1 MRRRFNLFCVQYIN
15 LNLDKQSGALY
26 SSLATG
32 WDEYE
37 LLFLESFLYDD
48 QLPSGT
54 PDDLPNGY
62 WIGLQ
67 DHHRNGWD
75 TFSWVDRWPMSFT
88 RWADQEPVTG
98 SCGYVKPGGRW
109 ASADCND
116 QRPFVCK
123 SEFYDVSPDWREIE
137 KKLGPRLP
145 CDDGWVSFGSHCIN
159 VNLDKMGWNE
169 AETSCKNR
177 GGHLASIRSENINTY
192 MTNIFNS
199 KWT

>member
-1 MRRRFNLFCVQYIN
+1 MF
-15 LNLDKQSGALY
+15 

-62 WIGLQ
+62 WIGLEE
-67 DHHRNGWD
+67 HRYGGWGGFGWTD
-75 TFSWVDRWPMSFT
+75 QWPMTYT
-88 RWADQEPVTG
+88 RWGDNEPAKSG
-98 SCGYVKPGGRW
+98 HKCGYIRQKDGRW
-109 ASADCND
+109 ASTDCTE
-116 QRPFVCK
+116 QRPFLCK
-123 SEFYDVSPDWREIE
+123 SEFYDVAIDWQNIE

-169 AETSCKNR
+169 AEGQCKNR
-177 GGHLASIRSENINTY
+177 GGHLVSIRSANINTF
-192 MTNIFNS
+192 MTSVFNS
-199 KWT
+199 ESYISLSGVIFA